1 MKSIYPKVI
10 LTLYPSLSG
19 LIEEFDERVE
29 RRALKSIDD
38 CSPCLS
44 ICEDI
49 IRIIREKDLLIELFT
64 TAQEVLSRFTK
75 ESMRFFDFRY
85 FGKRTA
91 ELTEELK
98 YPNSYFFKR
107 LKELTEEF
115 SDYMEQAGITEKRF
129 ENEFMKI
136 DVIRVVAQA
145 IRDKEEREKRCKKKD
160 RLISGTQK
168 PAVSKRNQRNMRPLR
183 QNESDENYSKSFS
196 S

>member
-10 LTLYPSLSG
+10 LTLYPSLNG
-19 LIEEFDERVE
+19 LIEDFDERVE

-64 TAQEVLSRFTK
+64 TAENVLSRFTK

-85 FGKRTA
+85 FGKRTE

-115 SDYMEQAGITEKRF
+115 SDYMEQEGITEKRF
-129 ENEFMKI
+129 EKEFMKI
-136 DVIRVVAQA
+136 DVIRAVAQA
-145 IRDKEEREKRCKKKD
+145 ISDKEEREKRAKKKV
-160 RLISGTQK
+160 RLIAGTQT
-168 PAVSKRNQRNMRPLR
+168 PAFSERKQRGMRSFFQSE
-183 QNESDENYSKSFS
+183 QNENYSKSFS

>member
-1 MKSIYPKVI
+1 M
-10 LTLYPSLSG
+10 
-19 LIEEFDERVE
+19 
-29 RRALKSIDD
+29 
-38 CSPCLS
+38 
-44 ICEDI
+44 
-49 IRIIREKDLLIELFT
+49 LIELFT

-75 ESMRFFDFRY
+75 ENMRFFDFRY

-136 DVIRVVAQA
+136 DVIRAVAQA

-183 QNESDENYSKSFS
+183 QKESDENYSKSFS